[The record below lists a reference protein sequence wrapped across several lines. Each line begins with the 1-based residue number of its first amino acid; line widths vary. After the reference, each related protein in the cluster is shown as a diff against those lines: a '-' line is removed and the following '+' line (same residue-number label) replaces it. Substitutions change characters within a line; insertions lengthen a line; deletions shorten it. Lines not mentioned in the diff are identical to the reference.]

1 MKTLLK
7 NSAYLLIT
15 VLIVLSC
22 SDDDNIQSDMSAET
36 YNTTFKMTD
45 APIDNADVEGV
56 FVTIADVKVD
66 GQSLTGFSK
75 TTVELSSLVNGQTET
90 LGNLDLKSGT
100 YSSLELILDYE
111 SDQTGSFPGCYVALV
126 DGTKDKIESSSST
139 ITIHDS
145 FEIFASNNNEIIIDF
160 DLRKTVKEDESTLSS
175 DFDFVSV
182 SEISAGIRTV
192 NEETTG
198 RISGNVN
205 DSENTSDKIV
215 VYAYEKGAF
224 NAEVETKGQGESNI
238 QFANAVTSSAV
249 TGLNNSYSLNFLKE
263 GEYELIYVS
272 YSQGENSKFEFNAL
286 LEAESSTGLNL
297 GAISV
302 TSAIQLD
309 AHVTIVGTK

>member
-1 MKTLLK
+1 MKTFLK
-7 NSAYLLIT
+7 NSAYLFVT
-15 VLIVLSC
+15 VFIALSC
-22 SDDDNIQSDMSAET
+22 SDDDNVQSDMSAET

-66 GQSLTGFSK
+66 GQSLEGFSK
-75 TTVELSSLVNGQTET
+75 TTLELSALVNGQTET
-90 LGNLDLKSGT
+90 LGNLDLQAGT

-111 SDQTGSFPGCYVALV
+111 SDQTGSTPGCYVALA

-139 ITIHDS
+139 ITINDA
-145 FEIFASNNNEIIIDF
+145 FEVFASNTNEVIIDF
-160 DLRKTVKEDESTLSS
+160 DLRKTIREEESALSS
-175 DFDFVSV
+175 NFDFVTV

-198 RISGNVN
+198 KISGNVN
-205 DSENTSDKIV
+205 DSENTSDRIV
-215 VYAYEKGAF
+215 VYAYEKGTF
-224 NAEVETKGQGESNI
+224 NAEAETTGQGESNI

-249 TGLNNSYSLNFLKE
+249 AGINNSYSLNFLKE
-263 GEYELIYVS
+263 GEYELIFVS
-272 YSQGENSKFEFNAL
+272 YTQGENANLEFNAL

-309 AHVTIVGTK
+309 ANVTIVGTK

>member
-1 MKTLLK
+1 MKTFLK
-7 NSAYLLIT
+7 NSTWLFVTILIA
-15 VLIVLSC
+15 LSC
-22 SDDDNIQSDMSAET
+22 SNDDNVQSDMSAET

-66 GQSLTGFSK
+66 GQSLEGFSK
-75 TTVELSSLVNGQTET
+75 TTLELSALVNGQTET
-90 LGNLDLKSGT
+90 LGNLDLQAGT

-111 SDQTGSFPGCYVALV
+111 SDQTGSTPGCYVALA

-139 ITIHDS
+139 ITINDA
-145 FEIFASNNNEIIIDF
+145 FEVFASNTNEVIIDF
-160 DLRKTVKEDESTLSS
+160 DLRKTIREEESALSS
-175 DFDFVSV
+175 NFDFVTV

-198 RISGNVN
+198 KISGNVN
-205 DSENTSDKIV
+205 DSENTSDRIV
-215 VYAYEKGAF
+215 VYAYEKGTF
-224 NAEVETKGQGESNI
+224 NAEAETTGQGESNI

-249 TGLNNSYSLNFLKE
+249 AGINNSYSLNFLKE
-263 GEYELIYVS
+263 GEYELIFVS
-272 YSQGENSKFEFNAL
+272 YTQGENANLEFNAL

-309 AHVTIVGTK
+309 ANVTIVGTK

>member
-1 MKTLLK
+1 MKTFLK
-7 NSAYLLIT
+7 NSAYLFVT
-15 VLIVLSC
+15 VFIALSC
-22 SDDDNIQSDMSAET
+22 SDDDNVQSDMSAET
-36 YNTTFKMTD
+36 YNTTFKITD
-45 APIDNADVEGV
+45 APIDNADVEAV

-66 GQSLTGFSK
+66 GQSLEGFSK
-75 TTVELSSLVNGQTET
+75 TTLELSALVNGQTET
-90 LGNLDLKSGT
+90 LGNLDLQAGT

-111 SDQTGSFPGCYVALV
+111 SDQTGSSPGCYVALA
-126 DGTKDKIESSSST
+126 DGTKDKIESTSGT
-139 ITIHDS
+139 ITINDA
-145 FEIFASNNNEIIIDF
+145 FEVFATNTNEVVIDF
-160 DLRKTVKEDESTLSS
+160 DLRKTIREEESTLSS
-175 DFDFVSV
+175 NFDFVTI

-198 RISGNVN
+198 KISGNVN

-215 VYAYEKGAF
+215 VYAYEKGTF
-224 NAEVETKGQGESNI
+224 NAEAETSGQGESNI

-249 TGLNNSYSLNFLKE
+249 TGINNSYSLNFLKE
-263 GEYELIYVS
+263 GEYELIFVS
-272 YSQGENSKFEFNAL
+272 YTQGENANLEFNAL

>member
-1 MKTLLK
+1 MKTFLK
-7 NSAYLLIT
+7 NSAYLFVT
-15 VLIVLSC
+15 VFIALSC
-22 SDDDNIQSDMSAET
+22 SDDDNVQSDMSAET
-36 YNTTFKMTD
+36 YNTTFKITD

-66 GQSLTGFSK
+66 GQSLEGFSK
-75 TTVELSSLVNGQTET
+75 TTLELSALVNGQTET
-90 LGNLDLKSGT
+90 LGNLDLQAGT

-111 SDQTGSFPGCYVALV
+111 SDQTGSSPGCYVALA
-126 DGTKDKIESSSST
+126 DGTKDKIESSSGT
-139 ITIHDS
+139 ITINDA
-145 FEIFASNNNEIIIDF
+145 FEVFATNTNEVVIDF
-160 DLRKTVKEDESTLSS
+160 DLRKTIREEESTLSS
-175 DFDFVSV
+175 NFDFVTI

-198 RISGNVN
+198 KISGNVN

-215 VYAYEKGAF
+215 VYAYEKGTF
-224 NAEVETKGQGESNI
+224 NAEAETSGQGESNI

-249 TGLNNSYSLNFLKE
+249 TGINNSYSLNFLKE
-263 GEYELIYVS
+263 GEYELIFVS
-272 YSQGENSKFEFNAL
+272 YTQGENANLEFNAL

>member
-1 MKTLLK
+1 MKTFLK
-7 NSAYLLIT
+7 NSAYLFVT
-15 VLIVLSC
+15 VLIALSC
-22 SDDDNIQSDMSAET
+22 SDDDNVQSDMSAET

-66 GQSLTGFSK
+66 GQSLEGFSK
-75 TTVELSSLVNGQTET
+75 TTIELSSLVNGQTET
-90 LGNLDLKSGT
+90 LGNLDLQAGT

-111 SDQTGSFPGCYVALV
+111 SDQTGNSPGCYVALA

-139 ITIHDS
+139 FTINDA
-145 FEIFASNNNEIIIDF
+145 FEVFASNTNEVIIDF
-160 DLRKTVKEDESTLSS
+160 DLRKTIKEEESTLSS
-175 DFDFVSV
+175 NFDFVTV
-182 SEISAGIRTV
+182 SELSAGIRTV

-198 RISGNVN
+198 MISGNVN

-215 VYAYEKGAF
+215 VYAYEKGTF
-224 NAEVETKGQGESNI
+224 NAEAETTGQGESNI

-249 TGLNNSYSLNFLKE
+249 TGINNSYSLNFLKE
-263 GEYELIYVS
+263 GEYELIFVS
-272 YSQGENSKFEFNAL
+272 YTQGENANLEFNAL

-309 AHVTIVGTK
+309 ANVTIVGTK

>member
-1 MKTLLK
+1 MKTFLK
-7 NSAYLLIT
+7 NSAYLFVT
-15 VLIVLSC
+15 VFIALSC
-22 SDDDNIQSDMSAET
+22 SDDDNVQSDMSAET
-36 YNTTFKMTD
+36 YNTTFKITD
-45 APIDNADVEGV
+45 APIDNADVEAV

-66 GQSLTGFSK
+66 GQSLEGFSK
-75 TTVELSSLVNGQTET
+75 TTLELSALVNGQTET
-90 LGNLDLKSGT
+90 LGNLDLQAGT

-111 SDQTGSFPGCYVALV
+111 SDQTGSSPGCYVALA
-126 DGTKDKIESSSST
+126 DGTKDKIESTSGT
-139 ITIHDS
+139 ITINDA
-145 FEIFASNNNEIIIDF
+145 FEVFATNTNEVVIDF
-160 DLRKTVKEDESTLSS
+160 DLRKTIREEESTLSS
-175 DFDFVSV
+175 NFDFVTI

-198 RISGNVN
+198 KISGNVN

-215 VYAYEKGAF
+215 VYAYEKGTF
-224 NAEVETKGQGESNI
+224 NAEAETSGQGESNI

-249 TGLNNSYSLNFLKE
+249 TGINNSYSLNFLKE
-263 GEYELIYVS
+263 GEYELIFVS
-272 YSQGENSKFEFNAL
+272 YTQGENANLEFSAL